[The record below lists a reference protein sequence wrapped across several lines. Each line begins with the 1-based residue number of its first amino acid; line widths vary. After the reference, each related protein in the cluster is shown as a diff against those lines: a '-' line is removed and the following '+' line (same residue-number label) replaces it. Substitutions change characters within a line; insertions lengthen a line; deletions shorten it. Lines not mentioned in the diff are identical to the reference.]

1 MALENKYNLTVNLK
15 AKRYG
20 GVVPN
25 VTANDNTVFEIY
37 IIDDTVAYPLLN
49 TYRYTLVTYKKNK
62 ASVIRE
68 GSLTNGLV
76 RFELGSSETTVSGKV
91 EAMVQIYDEADNRI
105 SSAPLT
111 YNVIGDPSLNGSL
124 PVDDTSLVIANESLF
139 LETIEKA
146 ETQKQRVDD
155 LIAGTPQPSEV
166 IDSRGGFP
174 VLRDRLNDLSSSLA
188 QRPTITEVDTKV
200 AQIVSGSPKGI
211 YSTLSALQSAFPTGT
226 TGVYLVTGDVK
237 EVASLNITAI
247 PTVAGNITVTL
258 NGVAT
263 NIAVDPTI
271 ETTTVLVAT
280 KIRNTVFPNGA
291 VTGGSGSTV
300 TFTASVGGV
309 KTDATYS
316 AGSTGATGTMTTT
329 TQGVD
334 PDGKWYYWNGS
345 AWTAGGT
352 YQSTGIADSSITSS
366 KLDDLATKRF
376 DYYTKIFKP
385 QNPFINLGVINADNT
400 HTWVGINATLNASDG
415 SNLGVKLPHIKA
427 SKALT
432 VSFTNASSSNISLPL
447 INKPA
452 VPAIQGAWFNKAD
465 LLAVDGFVRHDFGM
479 FDASNV
485 QISIYPGKNLADT
498 DLIVGSKYTF
508 QTVGSATYT
517 VTTEILA
524 EVNGWYYIASYLD
537 KFPAGANVVKYKP
550 YIVLGGK
557 TVSGTLRV
565 LNPIVVESTDTVTP
579 HKYFNEDEQSLE
591 NGSVTVEKLADDTI
605 TPIKLNRTYE
615 NLYLDKSKALQGY
628 AAGTTQGG
636 AYVAANWY
644 LSDFIAVKEGDI
656 VQANLARNTAVTN
669 WNASKQIISQYEIG
683 ATATSISYTIPA
695 GVSFIRVNIYK
706 DHWADYT
713 LTINGSAVNRLSLSW
728 LNVKQENLDPNISL
742 GGTPV
747 SKWEG
752 TAGAQLGDSITE
764 YGTIV
769 AKMKESLKLS
779 MYSNWGRAG
788 KPMANGSANGNGI
801 CYTGV
806 TDVNWSLYDFAVI
819 FAGTNDFRLDV
830 PLGELGSIDDTTFDD
845 TTFYGAYRKLIEHA
859 LTVKP
864 TIRLFL
870 WTPLQRNNA
879 GYDVNFVNA
888 AGHKLIDYVNAIK
901 EIGKMYGIPVLDLYA
916 TSGFT
921 KLTLATFTTDGLHP
935 NAIGDDRIVDC
946 GSSFLEAS

>member
-1 MALENKYNLTVNLK
+1 MTIQLK
-15 AKRYG
+15 RNDTKDTISYTLAYANG
-20 GVVPN
+20 GVVN
-25 VTANDNTVFEIY
+25 LTGASVRFIMGKGNTMITNAVATIVNAATGEVKYTFT
-37 IIDDTVAYPLLN
+37 DTD
-49 TYRYTLVTYKKNK
+49 TLVAGKFN
-62 ASVIRE
+62 AE
-68 GSLTNGLV
+68 
-76 RFELGSSETTVSGKV
+76 FEVTFSDGKV
-91 EAMVQIYDEADNRI
+91 KTFPNDAYIAVTIHANIDNDQSTYIEDQIAYRVSDIQILKNSIQAQLDQFAIGDSAPEIAQSRVEADGTTNATLKARLDKKE
-105 SSAPLT
+105 AKFA
-111 YNVIGDPSLNGSL
+111 GD
-124 PVDDTSLVIANESLF
+124 IA
-139 LETIEKA
+139 T
-146 ETQKQRVDD
+146 
-155 LIAGTPQPSEV
+155 
-166 IDSRGGFP
+166 
-174 VLRDRLNDLSSSLA
+174 LSSSVA
-188 QRPTITEVDTKV
+188 QIETEKANKSEVDT
-200 AQIVSGSPKGI
+200 QIAAVTSGSPKGT
-211 YSTLSALQSAFPTGT
+211 YATLTDLQNAFPTGNT
-226 TGVYLVTGDVK
+226 NIYL
-237 EVASLNITAI
+237 ITA
-247 PTVAGNITVTL
+247 
-258 NGVAT
+258 
-263 NIAVDPTI
+263 
-271 ETTTVLVAT
+271 
-280 KIRNTVFPNGA
+280 
-291 VTGGSGSTV
+291 
-300 TFTASVGGV
+300 
-309 KTDATYS
+309 
-316 AGSTGATGTMTTT
+316 
-329 TQGVD
+329 
-334 PDGKWYYWNGS
+334 DGKWYYWSGS
-345 AWTAGGT
+345 AWTSGGT

-366 KLDDLATKRF
+366 KLDNLATKRF

-537 KFPAGANVVKYKP
+537 KFPTGVNVVKYKP
-550 YIVLGGK
+550 YIILGGK

-579 HKYFNEDEQSLE
+579 HKYFNEDEQNLE
-591 NGSVTVEKLADDTI
+591 NGSVTTEKYADDSV
-605 TPIKLNRTYE
+605 TPLKLNRIYE

-747 SKWEG
+747 SKWADK
-752 TAGAQLGDSITE
+752 AGAALGDSITE
-764 YGTIV
+764 YGTYVVKIK
-769 AKMKESLKLS
+769 AILKLS

-788 KPMANGSANGNGI
+788 KPMANGSANGDGI
-801 CYTGV
+801 NITAM
-806 TDVNWSLYDFAVI
+806 TSVNWSLYDFATI

-830 PLGELGSIDDTTFDD
+830 PLGTLGAIGDTTFDD
-845 TTFYGAYRKLIEHA
+845 TTFYGAYREVIEKA

-864 TIRLFL
+864 AIRLCL
-870 WTPLQRNNA
+870 WTPLQRDNT
-879 GYDVNFVNA
+879 GYDVNFTNA
-888 AGHKLIDYVNAIK
+888 AGHKLIDYVNAVK
-901 EIGKMYGIPVLDLYA
+901 EIGKMYGLPVLDMYA

-935 NAIGDDRIVDC
+935 NEAGDQRIADYA
-946 GSSFLEAS
+946 SRFLESI